1 MYLVQQFINS
11 LIGQFLIGGV
21 TVAAIGFFSNNI
33 QNTALA
39 SLIAGIPIALPSTVF
54 VKNADIK
61 NYSKNL
67 VFITFLLFVAT
78 CLSYVLINV
87 YEYNKYESVKVSML
101 AWLTSG
107 ILYTLYKTYNK

>member
-1 MYLVQQFINS
+1 MSLIQQFINS

-33 QNTALA
+33 QNTAIA

-54 VKNADIK
+54 VKNADVK

-67 VFITFLLFVAT
+67 VFMAFLLFAAT

-87 YEYNKYESVKVSML
+87 YEYNKYESVKVSMA
-101 AWLTSG
+101 AWFAFG
-107 ILYTLYKTYNK
+107 VLYTLYKTYSK